1 MIFIL
6 QKEINTMETQ
16 IEEKKKQIEERTP
29 LFEELER
36 VFEERTN
43 AYNAMKKNIA
53 SMWYCGH
60 STRQPMAAYYILFY
74 RRRISKTWQLL
85 VN

>member
-1 MIFIL
+1 
-6 QKEINTMETQ
+6 METQ
-16 IEEKKKQIEERTP
+16 IEEKKKLIAEKTP
-29 LFEELER
+29 VFEELER

-60 STRQPMAAYYILFY
+60 STRQSMTAYSILFFTGEFHKHGNCWS
-74 RRRISKTWQLL
+74 IESHF
-85 VN
+85 

>member
-1 MIFIL
+1 M
-6 QKEINTMETQ
+6 
-16 IEEKKKQIEERTP
+16 IEERTP
-29 LFEELER
+29 IFEELEK

-60 STRQPMAAYYILFY
+60 SKGSYFLSQIIFFY
-74 RRRISKTWQLL
+74 RQENFLQAQQLM
-85 VN
+85 V

>member
-1 MIFIL
+1 M
-6 QKEINTMETQ
+6 
-16 IEEKKKQIEERTP
+16 IEERTP
-29 LFEELER
+29 IFEELEK

-60 STRQPMAAYYILFY
+60 SKGSYSLSQIIFFSIA
-74 RRRISKTWQLL
+74 RRTFLQAQQLM
-85 VN
+85 V

>member
-1 MIFIL
+1 M
-6 QKEINTMETQ
+6 
-16 IEEKKKQIEERTP
+16 IEERTP
-29 LFEELER
+29 IFEELEK

-60 STRQPMAAYYILFY
+60 SKGSYSLSQIIFFFY
-74 RRRISKTWQLL
+74 RQENFLQAQQLM
-85 VN
+85 V

>member
-1 MIFIL
+1 M
-6 QKEINTMETQ
+6 
-16 IEEKKKQIEERTP
+16 IEERTP
-29 LFEELER
+29 IFEELEK

-60 STRQPMAAYYILFY
+60 SKGSYSLSHIIFFLSPGELFT
-74 RRRISKTWQLL
+74 STATDGLDNL
-85 VN
+85 

>member
-1 MIFIL
+1 MPFDF

-16 IEEKKKQIEERTP
+16 IEEKKKLIEERTP
-29 LFEELER
+29 IFEDLEK

-53 SMWYCGH
+53 SMWYLGH
-60 STRQPMAAYYILFY
+60 SVRGSVTAP
-74 RRRISKTWQLL
+74 QLYTFMTGEL
-85 VN
+85 

>member
-1 MIFIL
+1 M
-6 QKEINTMETQ
+6 
-16 IEEKKKQIEERTP
+16 IEERTP
-29 LFEELER
+29 IFEELEK

-60 STRQPMAAYYILFY
+60 SKGSYSLSQIIIFSITRRTFLQAQ
-74 RRRISKTWQLL
+74 QLM
-85 VN
+85 V